1 MKKFGAL
8 LMAVLL
14 VLGMTPSVFAAEQET
29 VSEPYSIEFNDST
42 LDGATKISEET
53 HEENGR
59 LITVTEYRTVT
70 GDIITDTFERGSI
83 RTFSKDGTDT
93 ATRTRDMKSYGK
105 ITVTA
110 SFKWYTDPNA
120 GVPGV
125 GVSYVKCTSVSTKHT
140 DADPKVVTSKWEEFR
155 TSEYQAFGVAKAGV
169 TYYMY
174 NREVP
179 VQYQSGSVTIKC
191 DDKGSISDNI

>member
-1 MKKFGAL
+1 MVGGA
-8 LMAVLL
+8 
-14 VLGMTPSVFAAEQET
+14 PSVFAIEQANA
-29 VSEPYSIEFNDST
+29 SEPYSIEFNDST
-42 LDGATKISEET
+42 LDGSIKISEET

-83 RTFSKDGTDT
+83 RTLSKDGTDT
-93 ATRTRDMKSYGK
+93 ATRTRDMKDYGK

-110 SFKWYTDPNA
+110 SFKWYTDPDA
-120 GVPGV
+120 GVPGI

-140 DADPKVVTSKWEEFR
+140 NAHPNVVTSKWEEFH
-155 TSEYQAFGVAKAGV
+155 TSEYKAFGVAKAGV

-174 NREVP
+174 NKLVP

-191 DDKGSISDNI
+191 DDTGAISDNI